1 MTQREEQLVEWAV
14 GTLKEEPAAL
24 PEGFLARFESK
35 LSQEPAPAPVL
46 DRSSQRTPHWSR
58 SLMAA
63 VLMLAALAAFYWW
76 GPKGPED
83 GTPGEIL
90 IVSTL
95 NQVSLSSEA
104 VSQVQELTLKAPL
117 VTGPDSEAVLL
128 AGGPGNEI
136 TLGPDSSL
144 SLSRSS
150 RSGDLTSAELELN
163 SGSVFVA
170 ETRTKIS
177 IRTPHAHIRP
187 IGTEYE
193 VRHLGD
199 ATIVSVLEGRVAVKE
214 PAGRSTVTL
223 ESGERLVVG
232 PKSRWKELRPRRLEA
247 RELGPMQRYRH
258 RPRLKDRP
266 LPGSALRSRAQPQ
279 ARVKPDY
286 PKAKPQP
293 RRFRRSR
300 RVSPPVGSN
309 PTAPRATRHPRRQQ
323 VRARVQQHRPRTR
336 TNTGQRRRYPP
347 ARRPQFE
354 PKSPPPAARQN
365 PPRRT
370 RQIPAYRPTRN
381 RTDVRRRTRPTGVR
395 NSGDRNVRP
404 TRQRPTRRNMR
415 LRNDPTQ
422 TRRGTGKLDLT
433 RKGQRNNLE
442 PKMGTVRSGG
452 RSARRRRR

>member
-35 LSQEPAPAPVL
+35 LAQEPAPAPVL

-90 IVSTL
+90 IVSNL
-95 NQVSLSSEA
+95 NQVSLSC
-104 VSQVQELTLKAPL
+104 
-117 VTGPDSEAVLL
+117 EAVLL

-136 TLGPDSSL
+136 TLGPGSSL
-144 SLSRSS
+144 SLRRSS
-150 RSGDLTSAELELN
+150 RSGNLTSAELELN

-170 ETRTKIS
+170 ETRSKIS

-214 PAGRSTVTL
+214 PAGRNTVTL
-223 ESGERLVVG
+223 QSGERLVVG

-258 RPRLKDRP
+258 LPRLKDRP

-293 RRFRRSR
+293 RRVRRSR

-309 PTAPRATRHPRRQQ
+309 PSAPRATRHPRRQQ
-323 VRARVQQHRPRTR
+323 VRARIQQHRPRTR
-336 TNTGQRRRYPP
+336 PNTGQRRRYPP

-354 PKSPPPAARQN
+354 PKSPPPAARQS

-381 RTDVRRRTRPTGVR
+381 RPDLRRRTRQTGVR

-404 TRQRPTRRNMR
+404 RRQRPTRRNMR

-422 TRRGTGKLDLT
+422 TRRGTGELDLT